1 MPLVCLRSKSTGDP
15 WLTDGSY
22 FDGTGYAEIKF
33 ESQFGTTKRF
43 EQEIRVVSYN
53 GIIFFLENQ
62 AGACSPGEPSSL
74 TGWAGTIPGLL
85 AGIPSSG
92 QWVEDSFG
100 DLRAAWSR
108 VSALLL
114 KAMRGM
120 DPNLT
125 AVTWLVLEGLPR
137 TWRPSKLGQG
147 SLGQAM
153 LQGAFPACSVIPVTQ
168 HRAAV

>member
-1 MPLVCLRSKSTGDP
+1 MPGAACSEALSLSFLCLLCLLRAVGLMPAVCLRSKSTGDP

-74 TGWAGTIPGLL
+74 SGQSQACLQVFPDQDTWERRALEISGLL
-85 AGIPSSG
+85 GAG
-92 QWVEDSFG
+92 F
-100 DLRAAWSR
+100 
-108 VSALLL
+108 
-114 KAMRGM
+114 
-120 DPNLT
+120 
-125 AVTWLVLEGLPR
+125 
-137 TWRPSKLGQG
+137 
-147 SLGQAM
+147 
-153 LQGAFPACSVIPVTQ
+153 Q
-168 HRAAV
+168 HCC

>member
-1 MPLVCLRSKSTGDP
+1 MCLRSKSTGDP

-74 TGWAGTIPGLL
+74 SGQSQALQAFPVQDSWERRALEISGLL
-85 AGIPSSG
+85 GAG
-92 QWVEDSFG
+92 F
-100 DLRAAWSR
+100 
-108 VSALLL
+108 
-114 KAMRGM
+114 
-120 DPNLT
+120 
-125 AVTWLVLEGLPR
+125 
-137 TWRPSKLGQG
+137 
-147 SLGQAM
+147 
-153 LQGAFPACSVIPVTQ
+153 
-168 HRAAV
+168 

>member
-1 MPLVCLRSKSTGDP
+1 VWLRSKSTGDP

-53 GIIFFLENQ
+53 GILFFLENQ

-74 TGWAGTIPGLL
+74 SQWDGTFPAPL

-92 QWVEDSFG
+92 PKGEEGFG
-100 DLRAAWSR
+100 DGSAAWSSI
-108 VSALLL
+108 SALL
-114 KAMRGM
+114 
-120 DPNLT
+120 
-125 AVTWLVLEGLPR
+125 
-137 TWRPSKLGQG
+137 
-147 SLGQAM
+147 
-153 LQGAFPACSVIPVTQ
+153 
-168 HRAAV
+168 